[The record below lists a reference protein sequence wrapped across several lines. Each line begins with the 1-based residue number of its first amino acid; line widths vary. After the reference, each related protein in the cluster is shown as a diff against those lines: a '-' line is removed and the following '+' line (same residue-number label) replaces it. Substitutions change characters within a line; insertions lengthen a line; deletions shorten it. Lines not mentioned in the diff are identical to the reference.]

1 MTTEQKLSYYINK
14 SGDLVGKTFGGKTRV
29 GILCSFTINGLEE
42 AMRVKSAEKN
52 IECITYV
59 GGYNQ
64 YNQEILNQESNLYKF
79 SPDIT
84 FLFID
89 IRNILGDLFHNPHS
103 ITVSE
108 RKIFVNK
115 KLKSDPEIG

>member
-1 MTTEQKLSYYINK
+1 MTTEQKLSHYINK
-14 SGDLVGKTFGGKTRV
+14 SGEIKESTFGKKIRI

-42 AMRVKSAEKN
+42 TMRVKSAEKN
-52 IECITYV
+52 IDCVTYV

-84 FLFID
+84 FLLID
-89 IRNILGDLFHNPHS
+89 KEFTFRGDTWEE
-103 ITVSE
+103 I
-108 RKIFVNK
+108 K
-115 KLKSDPEIG
+115 KEI